1 MKKSEL
7 ISHIAEKAQLSKKAA
22 GTVLK
27 TIIDGVHKTL
37 KQSGEMRI
45 AGLGTFRVI
54 KRKARKG
61 FNPQTKAKMTI
72 PAMKTPGFRPA
83 KALKEA
89 ATGGAMK
96 SNRKK

>member
-7 ISHIAEKAQLSKKAA
+7 ISHIAEKAQLTKKAA

-27 TIIDGVHKTL
+27 TLINAVHKTL
-37 KQSGEMRI
+37 KQSGEIRI

-54 KRKARKG
+54 KRKSRKG

-72 PAMKTPGFRPA
+72 PAMKTPGFKPA

-89 ATGGAMK
+89 AKGGAMK
-96 SNRKK
+96 SDRKK